1 MWDRSLKPEHFKA
14 GFRATGLYPFSREAI
29 PASKLSTSLPF
40 RSGTDTNPNSADNE
54 CEGGKETIG
63 EVTVTAK
70 LTCAECDRNMTP
82 MKLHVVAYLTKHIQ
96 AKPKPRSRD
105 NRKVKPT
112 VYGEVL
118 TSDEIVERLEQE
130 EKEKTEKA
138 AAKEREKAKKAAAR
152 AEKEKEKAQVKCKGK
167 KAPKTTKK
175 KTSVAE
181 TETES
186 ENDEV
191 GKQFYCTMPH
201 LYYAFVQMRKSVS
214 HVKADMKMMM
224 KLCRQDGLVVIIWIV
239 VAGIILPVLALQE
252 SPVQPQNLSV
262 NFAKCSNLNQ
272 LASHPISVNNPD
284 FSRYKLT

>member
-1 MWDRSLKPEHFKA
+1 M
-14 GFRATGLYPFSREAI
+14 
-29 PASKLSTSLPF
+29 
-40 RSGTDTNPNSADNE
+40 
-54 CEGGKETIG
+54 
-63 EVTVTAK
+63 V
-70 LTCAECDRNMTP
+70 
-82 MKLHVVAYLTKHIQ
+82 YLTKHIQ

-105 NRKVKPT
+105 HRKVKPT

-118 TSDEIVERLEQE
+118 TSDEIVVRLEQE

-201 LYYAFVQMRKSVS
+201 LYYAVVQMRKSVS
-214 HVKADMKMMM
+214 HVKADMY
-224 KLCRQDGLVVIIWIV
+224 RQDGLVAIIWIV
-239 VAGIILPVLALQE
+239 AAGIILPVLALQE
-252 SPVQPQNLSV
+252 SSVQPQNLSV
-262 NFAKCSNLNQ
+262 NLPNVATC
-272 LASHPISVNNPD
+272 
-284 FSRYKLT
+284 